1 MWRHGIFVAS
11 ITIDIYRGLSYK
23 MAWNYYGFNE
33 TGATN
38 PFSLAPIQL
47 QDFNGSNATFP
58 SVMHSETGC
67 LWAPRMILFSNP
79 R

>member
-47 QDFNGSNATFP
+47 QDFNGSNATF
-58 SVMHSETGC
+58 SIRY
-67 LWAPRMILFSNP
+67 AF
-79 R
+79 